1 MRVKIRLKKHEG
13 KDSIDGRSQKE
24 ESSRVW
30 DLEKEHIQE
39 IMKSKQMVQVDVSIT
54 RKEDQGALCPQYVRL
69 LMWVLVGGIMGRGE
83 AVNQVLIL
91 SKKIEASLLPDWRKV
106 LGKRMVWNSKEERL

>member
-13 KDSIDGRSQKE
+13 KASIEGCSQKE

-39 IMKSKQMVQVDVSIT
+39 IMKSKQMAQVDVKTT
-54 RKEDQGALCPQYVRL
+54 RKEDQGPLWPRYVRL
-69 LMWVLVGGIMGRGE
+69 LIWVFIGRIMGRGE

-91 SKKIEASLLPDWRKV
+91 SKKIEESLLPDWRKA
-106 LGKRMVWNSKEERL
+106 LDK